1 MRKGSSFIAACL
13 VLAFVTSAGASP
25 LDWITDFLTDAATR
39 LARDLRDGAGR
50 LESSRTDSGIVIHR
64 MKARPEGCAH
74 GYRVQL
80 AAAAAIV
87 VWCRS
92 ADGQGTAGSY
102 STTSHLPAVDVPR
115 TWVVDKGAGEP
126 LYVELTAGG
135 AKPSVTRVY

>member
-1 MRKGSSFIAACL
+1 LVVACL
-13 VLAFVTSAGASP
+13 VMALAASAGASP
-25 LDWITDFLTDAATR
+25 LDWITGFLTDAATR

-50 LESSRTDSGIVIHR
+50 LESSRDGSRTVIHR

-74 GYRVQL
+74 GYRVQM

-92 ADGQGTAGSY
+92 ADGRDTTGSY

-115 TWVVDKGAGEP
+115 TWIVDKGAGEP
-126 LYVELTAGG
+126 LYVELAATG

>member
-1 MRKGSSFIAACL
+1 MRKGTASVVTCL
-13 VLAFVTSAGASP
+13 VLALASPAGASP
-25 LDWITDFLTDAATR
+25 LDWITGFLTDAATR

-50 LESSRTDSGIVIHR
+50 LANSRDGSRIVIHR

-92 ADGQGTAGSY
+92 ADGRDTKDSY

-115 TWVVDKGAGEP
+115 TWIVDKGAGEP
-126 LYVELTAGG
+126 LYIELTATG
-135 AKPSVTRVY
+135 ARPSVSRVF